1 MRASPVPL
9 HLADRDLQLPDGIR
23 QLSGEEEI
31 GYCEQQKKAEKKSP
45 EPEESPGA
53 IKGDTRLRHH
63 PQNPPA
69 GVSGRSHQDGTAPP
83 FYDLLIGPVPF
94 LSKHTVGSL
103 LLPIHTLQKRMVQ
116 QTTVRVCQ
124 IDVAVASKAHMAKEL
139 CQSTVT

>member
-1 MRASPVPL
+1 M
-9 HLADRDLQLPDGIR
+9 
-23 QLSGEEEI
+23 SGEEEI
-31 GYCEQQKKAEKKSP
+31 GYCEQQEKGGENHQNQKNL
-45 EPEESPGA
+45 PGT

-116 QTTVRVCQ
+116 QATVRVCQ